1 MKLAPYKLMN
11 IKLLLKPAIIAAA
24 LSLSAC
30 MSQADSSAL
39 NNNMTDSQGNTLQVA
54 TFAGGCFWC
63 VEAGFEKLAGV
74 SEVVSGFSGGKIKNP
89 TYRQVASGATRHI
102 EVVQVFY
109 NEKIVSYDELLYSFW
124 RQINP
129 TDNGGQFVDRGHQ
142 YKPAIFYHNPQQKLA
157 AQRSTNALAKT
168 GRFDSALKTDI
179 TEFDTFYAAED
190 YHQDYY
196 KKNPIRYKFYRY
208 NSGRDQYLEKTWGDD
223 LHTPYAMK
231 DDMKGDMKLSMK
243 KAAKKQY
250 SKPSDAE
257 IKKMLTPLQ
266 YDVTQDEGT
275 ERPFKNEYWNNK
287 KEGIYVDIVSQEPLF
302 SSIDK
307 YESKTGWP
315 SFSRPL
321 VKANIKEETDFRLIY
336 PRTEVRSN
344 FGDSHLGHVFDDG
357 PAPTGLRY
365 CINSASMRFVAKA
378 DLEKEG
384 YGEFVKLFK

>member
-1 MKLAPYKLMN
+1 MKHTFYKLLN
-11 IKLLLKPAIIAAA
+11 INLLIKPAIVVAA

-30 MSQADSSAL
+30 FSQADSATL
-39 NNNMTDSQGNTLQVA
+39 NNATSQNNTLQVA

-63 VEAGFEKLAGV
+63 VEAEFEKLNGV

-102 EVVQVFY
+102 EAVQVFY
-109 NEKIVSYDELLYSFW
+109 NENIISYDELLYSFW

-129 TDNGGQFVDRGHQ
+129 TDDGGQFVDRGHQ
-142 YKPAIFYHNPQQKLA
+142 YKPAIFYHNPQQKLS

-168 GRFDSALKTDI
+168 GRFDSAIKTDI
-179 TEFDTFYAAED
+179 TEFDAFYAAED

-231 DDMKGDMKLSMK
+231 NDMKLSMK
-243 KAAKKQY
+243 KAPKKQY
-250 SKPSDAE
+250 RKPSNAE

-266 YDVTQDEGT
+266 YDVTQEEGT